1 MEWITI
7 ILSGLLAGISPTGII
22 VDTVVEN
29 NLRDRVEDVEQLDVR
44 VDNAPS
50 YQLLQGKIDRVRI
63 ASRGVRPIPDLRIAV
78 AELETDPIDVDI
90 QRLQSEGAKALPQA
104 LRQPFRG
111 AFRVVVTEED
121 LERALQSPRIKAQLE
136 RLIGGFV
143 ARSGQGSPQSF
154 KILNADLDFLDD
166 NRFGLNVQLQRTG
179 LLNRASGPIEIKLE
193 VGLNV
198 IEGRSLQL
206 IDPQG
211 TVNGRKLSTRLL
223 RGFATGFNE
232 QLDLRRFEKRGITAR
247 LLQFNVT
254 QEELNLAAFV
264 RVVPPKRDRLSSE
277 Q

>member
-1 MEWITI
+1 MEWFVI
-7 ILSGLLAGISPTGII
+7 ILSSLLSAITPAGMII
-22 VDTVVEN
+22 DSVVEN

-50 YQLLQGKIDRVRI
+50 YQLLQGKIDRLRI
-63 ASRGVRPIPDLRIAV
+63 ASRGVRPIHDLRIAV
-78 AELETDPIDVDI
+78 AELETDPIDVDL

-111 AFRVVVTEED
+111 AFRVVVTEDD
-121 LERALQSPRIKAQLE
+121 LDRALQSPRIKSQLE
-136 RLIGGFV
+136 ELISRFV
-143 ARSGQGSPQSF
+143 ARSGEGTPQPF

-166 NRFGLNVQLQRTG
+166 NRFDLSVQLQRAERQ
-179 LLNRASGPIEIKLE
+179 NNNSEPVEIKLE
-193 VGLNV
+193 VGLNL

-206 IDPQG
+206 IAPQG

-223 RGFATGFNE
+223 RGFAQGLNE

-247 LLQFNVT
+247 LLQFNLT
-254 QEELNLAAFV
+254 QEELNFAAFV
-264 RVVPPKRDRLSSE
+264 RVAPPKRDRLPSE

>member
-1 MEWITI
+1 MEWFVI
-7 ILSGLLAGISPTGII
+7 ILSSLLAAVTPAGII
-22 VDTVVEN
+22 IDTVVEN
-29 NLRDRVEDVEQLDVR
+29 NLRDRVKEVEQLDVR

-63 ASRGVRPIPDLRIAV
+63 ASRGVRPIQDLRIAV
-78 AELETDPIDVDI
+78 AELETDPIDVDL
-90 QRLQSEGAKALPQA
+90 QRLQTEGAKALPQA

-111 AFRVVVTEED
+111 AFRVVVTEDD
-121 LERALQSPRIKAQLE
+121 LDRALQSPRIKSQLE
-136 RLIGGFV
+136 QLIGRVV

-154 KILNADLDFLDD
+154 KILNADLNFLDN
-166 NRFGLNVQLQRTG
+166 NRFGLSLQLQRAG
-179 LLNRASGPIEIKLE
+179 LLNRSSEPVEIKLE
-193 VGLNV
+193 VGLNL

-206 IDPQG
+206 IEPQG
-211 TVNGRKLSTRLL
+211 TVNGKKLSTRLL
-223 RGFATGFNE
+223 QGFAQGFNE

-264 RVVPPKRDRLSSE
+264 RVVPPPSDRLPSE